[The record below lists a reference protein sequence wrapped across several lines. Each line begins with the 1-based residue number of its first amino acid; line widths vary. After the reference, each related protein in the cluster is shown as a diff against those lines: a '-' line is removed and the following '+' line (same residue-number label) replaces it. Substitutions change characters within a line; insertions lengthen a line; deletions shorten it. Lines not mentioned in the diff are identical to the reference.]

1 MHTAADDIVVERP
14 VVSTVLVA
22 AVATLVYVVLQL
34 LLDGFVDVV
43 ETAAFVGIFT
53 VVYVG
58 GNWLLR
64 RRAAASSESEA
75 SEDTSEE

>member
-1 MHTAADDIVVERP
+1 MNMAADDIVVERP